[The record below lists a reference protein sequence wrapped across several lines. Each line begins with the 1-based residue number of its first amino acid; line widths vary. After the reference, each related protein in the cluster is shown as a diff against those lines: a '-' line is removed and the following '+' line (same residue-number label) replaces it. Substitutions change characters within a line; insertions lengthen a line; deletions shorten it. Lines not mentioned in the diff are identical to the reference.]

1 MLKKIFGNKKLI
13 ADIIL
18 VSSLLAVSLSVLI
31 FMTLTRE
38 TGAVARVSVNGVTVA
53 EYPLSINGKY
63 TLNGGTNVLVIE
75 DGYAYLVY
83 SDCPDKTCV
92 MGNGI
97 HGNKISYNGERIV
110 CLPNKVMIE
119 IVGTGDEMIGG

>member
-31 FMTLTRE
+31 FMTFTRE

-83 SDCPDKTCV
+83 SECPDKTCV

>member
-83 SDCPDKTCV
+83 SECPDKTCV

>member
-1 MLKKIFGNKKLI
+1 MLKKILGNKKLL
-13 ADIIL
+13 ADAIL
-18 VSSLLAVSLSVLI
+18 VSSLLLVALSVL
-31 FMTLTRE
+31 FFLNLTRE
-38 TGAVARVSVNGVTVA
+38 QGAVARVSIDGKTVA

-75 DGYAYLVY
+75 EGKAYLVY
-83 SDCPDKTCV
+83 SECPDKTCV
-92 MGNGI
+92 FGNGV

-119 IVGTGDEMIGG
+119 IVGGGEEIIGG

>member
-1 MLKKIFGNKKLI
+1 MFEKIFGNKKLI

-18 VSSLLAVSLSVLI
+18 VSSLLAVALSVLI

-38 TGAVARVSVNGVTVA
+38 MGAVARVSVDGVTVA

-63 TLNGGTNVLVIE
+63 VLNGGTNVLVIE
-75 DGYAYLVY
+75 DGYAYLIY
-83 SDCPDKTCV
+83 SECPDKTCV
-92 MGNGI
+92 IGNGV

-110 CLPNKVMIE
+110 CLPNRVMIE
-119 IVGTGDEMIGG
+119 IVGEGEEMIGG